1 MGKYINDECLGYFW
15 NKIKAWALATFS
27 RTTHSHPSSN
37 VNQMTGYMKPS
48 TSGNPISVTD
58 TLNQAIGKLESTIE
72 YLQPNNAVYGRGKGS
87 ISVPVYTDVYG
98 NITPCVS
105 PLSLSITGNCG
116 GSSTSCTGNSATAT
130 RLQSTRDINITDAD
144 GSNTG
149 TKISFNGTENCVLRL
164 PSTIKATIQGSIT
177 GNCSGSSTS
186 CTGNSATATKFAS
199 AQSVTLTGAVTGT
212 ASSQAGWNVG
222 TVWRSCMVGQSGSGT
237 ANPWYKVATY
247 TVTTANDDIIA
258 TFLVDDTY
266 SSHKQG
272 ILKVHVRTDG
282 NKVVATGATELTW
295 LTHTGFA
302 ISDFILVCPTS
313 ASPTVELWTKIAT
326 GYMFRR
332 FTVLSEGSR
341 TGTMIRW
348 TLLNASSAGQMD
360 SIATIG
366 TQIQSTLAG
375 QVAFAASTTGN
386 STTATRATQDGDGN
400 VIKNTYLKLS
410 GGKMTGDLKL
420 STSTANQLRLIQGN
434 YGVIF
439 RNDGSNFYTLLTASG
454 QAENGSWNNL
464 RPLTINLASGVCN
477 ISGNSATATA
487 LATARNINVSDA
499 SATNTGTAASFN
511 GTANVTIKL
520 PATIKANITGNC
532 SGSSGSC
539 TGNAASATKATN
551 DSDGMKIS
559 TTYLKLTGGTMSGA
573 ITIKPAGPGIRL
585 CNNVVTKGTN
595 PGSNTWTYLEILD
608 NANGRLGWMGNSY
621 NTAGVTTMGMYCRKQ
636 DATTETSIGCGF
648 DGNKA
653 AYTWAPT
660 PAAADNSTKIATTAW
675 ARAATGNFACNA
687 ASATKLA
694 TARTIN
700 GVSFNGTANITITT
714 GNTPGAGDNSTK
726 LATTAF
732 VHNMFHFSTSAPSN
746 STGANGDLWYQ
757 YV

>member
-27 RTTHSHPSSN
+27 RTTHYHPASN
-37 VNQMTGYMKPS
+37 INSLTGYSKASSPGAS
-48 TSGNPISVTD
+48 ISVTD
-58 TLNQAIGKLESTIE
+58 TLNQALGKMEATVESM
-72 YLQPNNAVYGRGKGS
+72 QPSNSVFGRGKGS
-87 ISVPVYTDVYG
+87 AGVPVYTDAYG
-98 NITPCVS
+98 NVTPCVS
-105 PLSLSITGNCG
+105 PLSVSITGNCS

-130 RLQSTRDINITDAD
+130 KLQTARDINICDAD
-144 GSNTG
+144 GSHTG
-149 TKISFNGTENCVLRL
+149 TKISFNGTENAVIKL
-164 PSTIKATIQGSIT
+164 PSTIKATLQGNVT
-177 GNCSGSSTS
+177 GNVSGSSTS

-222 TVWRSCMVGQSGSGT
+222 TIWRSCMVGQSGST
-237 ANPWYKVATY
+237 NTNPWYKVATF
-247 TVTTANDDIIA
+247 TVANANDDIIA

-282 NKVVATGATELTW
+282 SKVVAAGATELTW

-302 ISDFILVCPTS
+302 VTDFVLVCPTS
-313 ASPTVELWTKIAT
+313 ASPTVELWTRIAT

-341 TGTMIRW
+341 TGTSIRW
-348 TLLNASSAGQMD
+348 TLLNASSAGQVE
-360 SIATIG
+360 SIPTAG
-366 TQIQSTLAG
+366 TQIASKLSGQAASAG
-375 QVAFAASTTGN
+375 STTGN
-386 STTATRATQDGDGN
+386 SATATKATQDGDGK
-400 VIKNTYLKLS
+400 VISSTYLKLA

-420 STSTANQLRLIQGN
+420 TTGTGNQLRLINGN

-454 QAENGSWNNL
+454 AAENGSWNSL
-464 RPLTINLASGVCN
+464 RPLTINLSTGVCN
-477 ISGNSATATA
+477 ISGNAATATT
-487 LATARNINVSDA
+487 LATARNFYVADN
-499 SATNTGTAASFN
+499 SATNTGPATSFN
-511 GTANVTIKL
+511 GSANATIKL

-551 DSDGMKIS
+551 DSDGKKIS

-573 ITIKPAGPGIRL
+573 ITIKPSGPGIKL
-585 CNNVVTKGTN
+585 CNNVVTKGTK
-595 PGSNTWTYLEILD
+595 PSSNTWTYLEILD
-608 NANGRLGWMGNSY
+608 NANGRLGWIGNSY
-621 NTAGVTTMGMYCRKQ
+621 NTSNVTTMGLYCRKQ

-648 DGNKA
+648 DANKA

-660 PAAADNSTKIATTAW
+660 PAAGDNSTKIATTAW

-714 GNTPGAGDNSTK
+714 GTTPSAGDSSTK